1 MTVNILYAV
10 FRIIAYV
17 VCVFHFFISR
27 SVLPATYNLLKH
39 LSLSYPFSILF
50 LFFSFILCLLLAS
63 VWVFCFSLTFF
74 CFGALLPFTIV
85 GYLCALY
92 VSRRLLVAQYNIVP
106 HYICDTQIHFVS
118 HHIQC
123 SEVNSQPQPNIHVY
137 WTLLDCCFVHV
148 MIMNERA
155 RDSERCVQMY
165 NV

>member
-1 MTVNILYAV
+1 MMTVNILYAV

-39 LSLSYPFSILF
+39 LSLSYHSLF
-50 LFFSFILCLLLAS
+50 YSCASLSFFRLSLALRFVFFVSLFHF
-63 VWVFCFSLTFF
+63 V
-74 CFGALLPFTIV
+74 CFGALLPFTVV

-118 HHIQC
+118 HHTQC
-123 SEVNSQPQPNIHVY
+123 TEVNSQPQPNIHVY
-137 WTLLDCCFVHV
+137 
-148 MIMNERA
+148 
-155 RDSERCVQMY
+155 
-165 NV
+165 